1 MKVSLYFPKFLATV
15 SFFDESNLNS
25 VLTLRKNCW
34 HNKSSFLMLLRF
46 LRDAEVFALKQLL
59 DLWAV
64 DFYFS
69 SGFFRFQLNY
79 LLSSIEYLNN
89 RSILRFGL
97 FSKNFAH
104 SVISIF
110 SSANWLE
117 REAFD
122 MFGIFFL
129 GHSDLRRILTD
140 YGFQG
145 FPLRKDFPMVGFEEV
160 FFDEDL
166 KKVNYVDVKLTQEYR
181 VFDFKNLWEK

>member
-1 MKVSLYFPKFLATV
+1 MKFALYFPKFLGTV
-15 SFFDESNLNS
+15 SFFEENNPILILNLQ
-25 VLTLRKNCW
+25 KNCW
-34 HNKSSFLMLLRF
+34 RHKNSFLMLLRF
-46 LRDAEVFALKQLL
+46 LRDAEVFAFKQLL

-79 LLSSIEYLNN
+79 LLSSIDYLNN

-97 FSKNFAH
+97 FSKTFVQ
-104 SVISIF
+104 SVVSIF

-117 REAFD
+117 REVFD

-129 GHSDLRRILTD
+129 EHPDLRRLLTD

-160 FFDEDL
+160 FSDEDL